1 MMLICLL
8 SMYCKRST
16 AVCFN
21 FPKPLQLQTV
31 VVRDE
36 DDNDELTVNTVR
48 NDGLINSH
56 NPVQLSAWR
65 GNVDMQYCV
74 SKRKVI
80 NYITKYATTS
90 EPRSQTMKEVFTNNI
105 TRSLHD
111 DSSALQVVQKLL
123 TNSVGERD
131 FSAQETCL

>member
-1 MMLICLL
+1 M
-8 SMYCKRST
+8 
-16 AVCFN
+16 CFN